1 MTQSQVVVPI
11 TPATVTPPSA
21 VAKAQNPVK
30 KKTAKKSGKSSAKTR
45 AAARGFPASMRR
57 GHHPAEVGETKN
69 FGETQLALHNLFPNE
84 NVGLEMVNNGI
95 AVTGLVNDPETAH
108 RIVEV
113 VAQYVPKGAHV
124 VNMMQIKTNQQ
135 VMLRVRIGE
144 IKRTAAKGFGLL
156 TLNALEHDGLFK
168 TLAEPNLVA
177 ISGET
182 ANFLSGGEFPVPVSS
197 DQGTTV
203 QYKNYGIGLQFTPI
217 VLSQNRI
224 RLTVESEVSD
234 LSSKG
239 EVKTE
244 GFSIPSLTERKA
256 RTTVELAPG
265 ESYMIAG
272 LLKDNMTVKTGNI
285 SGLGDIPVLG
295 ALFRDSD
302 IDRNETELVI
312 AVTPYLV
319 DPVKARDIRL
329 PSDDYHTPSQMETI
343 LFGALGSMDD
353 TDKVQLQNPKAA
365 VPGGFGFM
373 TE

>member
-1 MTQSQVVVPI
+1 VV
-11 TPATVTPPSA
+11 
-21 VAKAQNPVK
+21 
-30 KKTAKKSGKSSAKTR
+30 G
-45 AAARGFPASMRR
+45 
-57 GHHPAEVGETKN
+57 
-69 FGETQLALHNLFPNE
+69 
-84 NVGLEMVNNGI
+84 
-95 AVTGLVNDPETAH
+95 
-108 RIVEV
+108 
-113 VAQYVPKGAHV
+113 QYVPKGAHV

-144 IKRTAAKGFGLL
+144 IKRSAAKGFGLL

-203 QYKNYGIGLQFTPI
+203 QYKNYGIGLQFTPT

-234 LSSKG
+234 LSNKG
-239 EVKTE
+239 EVRTE

-285 SGLGDIPVLG
+285 NGLGDIPVLG

-302 IDRNETELVI
+302 TDRNETELVI

-319 DPVKARDIRL
+319 DPVKAKDIRL

-343 LFGALGSMDD
+343 LFGALGSMDG

-365 VPGGFGFM
+365 VPGSFGFM